1 MIAAVY
7 PSSPVSNLDL
17 WKTVHGTAMQC
28 CLYVSLGLIF
38 TVFPQNVPG
47 DPLGTRAGWVT
58 NYHLGC
64 TTLASKV
71 LAWEMLVSK

>member
-17 WKTVHGTAMQC
+17 WKTVHATAKQC

-47 DPLGTRAGWVT
+47 IL
-58 NYHLGC
+58 
-64 TTLASKV
+64 
-71 LAWEMLVSK
+71 WEQGQDG